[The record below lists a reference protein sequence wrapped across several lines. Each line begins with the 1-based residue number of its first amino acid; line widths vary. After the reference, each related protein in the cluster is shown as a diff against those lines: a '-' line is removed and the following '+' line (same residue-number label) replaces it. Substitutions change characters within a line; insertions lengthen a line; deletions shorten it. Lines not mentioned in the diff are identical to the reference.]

1 MMMSVRDQLLAL
13 QWSQLKHDEAYHKDV
28 VILSLADRMKHMA
41 LHNAKYTGHLFE
53 AIDTGDASRVAATL
67 TDAFIIAL
75 ASANTL
81 NQDLGEDLA
90 AFGEAHSLRTAG
102 EQLSTA
108 LPRDAAD
115 PLWIVRRFAG
125 HNGHLAK
132 LCESWDHLESV
143 PFRDGMKASV
153 LALLKVVL
161 AESFSRAIDLAA
173 AYNSRIRMVE
183 ARSIFD
189 KQFREG
195 AGGEA

>member
-1 MMMSVRDQLLAL
+1 MTMSVRDQLLAL

-28 VILSLADRMKHMA
+28 VILSLADRIKHMA

-53 AIDTGDASRVAATL
+53 AIDKGDASRVTATL
-67 TDAFIIAL
+67 VDAFIIAL
-75 ASANTL
+75 ASANAL
-81 NQDLGEDLA
+81 NQDLGEELA
-90 AFGEAHSLRTAG
+90 AVAAERSLQAAG
-102 EQLSTA
+102 EQLATA

-115 PLWIVRRFAG
+115 PLWIVRQFAR

-143 PFRDGMKASV
+143 PFRDGMKTSI
-153 LALLKVVL
+153 LALLQAVL
-161 AESFSRAIDLAA
+161 AESAHRAIDLAV

-189 KQFREG
+189 KHFREG